1 MVWLTPLSQLKTL
14 TKNDIATLEQ
24 NGIKTVEALIYR
36 GDELK
41 EIFEGWDERKHTEVR
56 IEALSAKKRW
66 MIPASEWAKVET
78 EQLIFETGSKALDQV
93 LGGGVHSM
101 YVAEFYGEFGVGK
114 SQILD
119 TIMVLALNK
128 FKDATA
134 VYLDCEGTYRD
145 DRIRQI
151 AKLRGLDENIVNRV
165 ILLKPDTTDD
175 LIEIIKRL
183 YLTIEARKTV
193 LIICDSLISHLR
205 SEFYGREMLQPRQ
218 QTLLR
223 ILTKLKSLASLYNI
237 GAVVSN
243 QVVAVPTQTFSPF
256 GDLKPTGGHIMAHNT
271 EPRVFVR
278 KGGVSIRIAR
288 IEDSCWLPPAEA
300 TFRITERGTEDLPKE
315 EEGEEGEEKKHGK
328 TEH

>member
-1 MVWLTPLSQLKTL
+1 MVWLTPLSQLRSLSKG
-14 TKNDIATLEQ
+14 DVEVLEQ
-24 NGIKTVEALIYR
+24 NGIKTVEALLYR

-41 EIFEGWDERKHTEVR
+41 EIFEAWDERKHAEVR

-66 MIPASEWAKVET
+66 MISASEWAKVES
-78 EQLIFETGSKALDQV
+78 EQLIFETGSKALDEI

-128 FKDATA
+128 FEDATA

-145 DRIRQI
+145 DRVRQI
-151 AKLRGLDENIVNRV
+151 AKLRGFNESIVNRV
-165 ILLKPDTTDD
+165 ILLKPETTED
-175 LIEIIKRL
+175 LIEIVKRL

-193 LIICDSLISHLR
+193 IVVCDSLISHLR

-223 ILTKLKSLASLYNI
+223 ILNKLKSLASLYNI
-237 GAVVSN
+237 GVVVSN

-278 KGGVSIRIAR
+278 KGGVSIRVAR

-300 TFRITERGTEDLPKE
+300 TFRITQKGVEDLPKE
-315 EEGEEGEEKKHGK
+315 EEKRHGETQH
-328 TEH
+328 